1 MQKASFYQ
9 MEHWQYVANQLQS
22 SISEL
27 GTEKILQEL
36 AKPNGLKVSTA

>member
-1 MQKASFYQ
+1 MQEASFYH

-27 GTEKILQEL
+27 GIEKIPQEL
-36 AKPNGLKVSTA
+36 AKPNGLKVSAA

>member
-1 MQKASFYQ
+1 MQEASFYH
-9 MEHWQYVANQLQS
+9 MEHWQYVANQLES

-27 GTEKILQEL
+27 GIEKIPHEL